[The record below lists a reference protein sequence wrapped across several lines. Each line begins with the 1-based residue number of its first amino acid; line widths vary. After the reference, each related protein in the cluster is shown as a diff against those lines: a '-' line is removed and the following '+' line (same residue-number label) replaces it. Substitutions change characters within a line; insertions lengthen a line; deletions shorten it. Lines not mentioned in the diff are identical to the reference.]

1 VTATITASAP
11 VAPAALDARNIS
23 HAFGRHQVLKDISF
37 EVAPG
42 SLVGI
47 TGENGTGKS
56 TLLRVLSGELRPG
69 SGEVS
74 YRGAL
79 GYCPQDASF
88 NSFLTVGQHLE
99 FFRAA
104 YRLDSLDRAM
114 ELVRELGFEKY
125 LDHTVASL
133 SGGTRQKLNLTIALM
148 HNPGVLLL
156 DEPYQGFDW
165 DTYLRFWDLAVEVRA
180 AGAAIVVVSH
190 LAFDHERFD
199 TLYELKA
206 GGLAL
211 TDAVQ

>member
-1 VTATITASAP
+1 MTTAI
-11 VAPAALDARNIS
+11 VAPPALDARNIS
-23 HAFGRHQVLKDISF
+23 HAYGRHQILNDISF

-56 TLLRVLSGELRPG
+56 TLLRVLSGQLRPRG
-69 SGEVS
+69 GMVS

-79 GYCPQDASF
+79 GYCPQEPSL
-88 NSFLTVGQHLE
+88 NGFLTVGQHIE

-104 YRLDSLDRAM
+104 YKLDSLDRAM
-114 ELVRELGFEKY
+114 ELVKELGYEKY
-125 LDHTVASL
+125 LGHSVASL

-148 HNPGVLLL
+148 HRPAVLLL

-165 DTYLRFWDLAVEVRA
+165 DTYLRFWELAVEVRA
-180 AGAAIVVVSH
+180 AGAAVVVVSH

-206 GGLAL
+206 GTLGVPAAAAL
-211 TDAVQ
+211 

>member
-1 VTATITASAP
+1 MPVTTAT
-11 VAPAALDARNIS
+11 PAALDVRNIS
-23 HAFGRHQVLKDISF
+23 HSYGRHRVLDNISF

-56 TLLRVLSGELRPG
+56 TLLRVLSGQLRPG
-69 SGEVS
+69 GGRVS

-79 GYCPQDASF
+79 GYCPQEPSL
-88 NSFLTVGQHLE
+88 NSCLTVGQHIE

-104 YRLDSLDRAM
+104 YKLTSLDRAM
-114 ELVRELGFEKY
+114 ELVRELHFERY
-125 LDHTVASL
+125 LGHTVASL

-148 HNPGVLLL
+148 HEPAVLLL

-165 DTYLRFWDLAVEVRA
+165 DTYLRFWELAGEVRT

-190 LAFDHERFD
+190 LAFDHDRFD

-206 GGLAL
+206 GSLGVPAL
-211 TDAVQ
+211 EEAAS

>member
-1 VTATITASAP
+1 MTAATI
-11 VAPAALDARNIS
+11 VAPHAALDARNIS
-23 HAFGRHQVLKDISF
+23 HAYGRHQVLNDITF

-42 SLVGI
+42 ALVGI

-69 SGEVS
+69 GGRVL

-88 NSFLTVGQHLE
+88 NSFLTVAQHLE

-104 YRLDSLDRAM
+104 YRLDSLTRAM
-114 ELVRELGFEKY
+114 ELVHELGYERY
-125 LDHTVASL
+125 LDHTIASL

-148 HNPGVLLL
+148 HEPAVLLL

-165 DTYLRFWDLAVEVRA
+165 ETYLRFWDLAVEVRA
-180 AGAAIVVVSH
+180 TGAAVVIVSH

-206 GGLAL
+206 GTLGTPEAA
-211 TDAVQ
+211 DAAQ

>member
-1 VTATITASAP
+1 MT
-11 VAPAALDARNIS
+11 VAAIPPPALDARNIS
-23 HAFGRHQVLKDISF
+23 HAYGRHQILKDISF

-42 SLVGI
+42 ALIGI

-56 TLLRVLSGELRPG
+56 TLLRVLSGQLRPRCG
-69 SGEVS
+69 VVN

-79 GYCPQDASF
+79 GYCPQEPSL
-88 NSFLTVGQHLE
+88 NSFLTVGQHIE

-104 YRLDSLDRAM
+104 YKLESLDRAM
-114 ELVRELGFEKY
+114 ELVHELGFEKY
-125 LDHTVASL
+125 LDHSVASL

-148 HNPGVLLL
+148 HRPAVLLL

-165 DTYLRFWDLAVEVRA
+165 ETYLRFWDLAIEVRE
-180 AGAAIVVVSH
+180 AGAAVVVVSH

-206 GGLAL
+206 GSLGVHAS
-211 TDAVQ
+211 AAAGVGA